1 MTGCVSCSV
10 FILSKFEK
18 KIEVDFQCP
27 GSFQD
32 EVHPLARPVTAGPE
46 VHFFTHLL
54 RFKFNSRGDYTKG
67 P

>member
-1 MTGCVSCSV
+1 MDGP
-10 FILSKFEK
+10 K
-18 KIEVDFQCP
+18 KEIKVDLQCP
-27 GSFQD
+27 GPFQD